1 MTGNREQG
9 AGGSCRW
16 GSEGRVAEHLAEGD
30 GVDEHVGG
38 ILRRGPACLQGGVPG
53 MSDGHRSL
61 WLRTVPACGHHD
73 LSRSCRATGAS
84 SGVLRGRNSEVFN
97 S

>member
-1 MTGNREQG
+1 M
-9 AGGSCRW
+9 
-16 GSEGRVAEHLAEGD
+16 AEHLAEGD

-61 WLRTVPACGHHD
+61 WLRTVPVVTMT
-73 LSRSCRATGAS
+73 LTGP
-84 SGVLRGRNSEVFN
+84 VKLF
-97 S
+97 